1 MNRYKKRL
9 KIIVRGINEHPLASR
24 HKLRAYFN
32 LLSWQIGCLLN
43 NKEKKVRF
51 TDKTLLI
58 AKKGMAGATGNIYL
72 GLHEFNDMAFLLHF
86 LNKEDLFIDVGAN
99 VGAYT
104 VLAAGHVGANVIA
117 IEPIPATFLSLQKN
131 IQANNLLDKVIA
143 LKAGAGVNAGFLRF
157 TSNLDT
163 VNHVASQ
170 CRGDINPNT
179 IEVRMVTIDSIL
191 EDKKKPSLIKI
202 DVEGFETEVLN
213 GMQNTLENYEL
224 KAVII
229 ELNGSGNR
237 YGYDEKRI
245 HQKFLSLGFNAYQYD
260 PFERQLTLV
269 ADFGKYN
276 TIYLRDPDFINKRI
290 SVAEKVTVFSESF

>member
-1 MNRYKKRL
+1 L

-32 LLSWQIGCLLN
+32 LLSWQIGCSLN

-51 TDKTLLI
+51 TDKTCLI

-86 LNKEDLFIDVGAN
+86 LNKEDLFLDIGAN

-131 IQANNLLDKVIA
+131 IQVNNLQDKVTA
-143 LKAGAGVNAGFLRF
+143 LEAGAGAKEGLLRF

-170 CRGDINPNT
+170 SKEEVIPNT
-179 IEVRMVTIDSIL
+179 IQVRMVTIDSVL
-191 EDKKKPSLIKI
+191 KDKKKPTMIKI

-213 GMQNTLENYEL
+213 GMQNTLEDYKL

-237 YGYDEKRI
+237 YGYDERRI
-245 HQKFLSLGFNAYQYD
+245 HEKFLSFGFNAYQYN
-260 PFERQLTLV
+260 PFERRLKLV

-276 TIYLRDPDFINKRI
+276 TIYLRDPDFIKKRI
-290 SVAEKVTVFSESF
+290 SVAEKITVFSESF

>member
-1 MNRYKKRL
+1 L

-32 LLSWQIGCLLN
+32 LLSWQIGCSLN
-43 NKEKKVRF
+43 NNEKKVRF
-51 TDKTLLI
+51 TDKTCLI

-86 LNKEDLFIDVGAN
+86 LNKEDLFLDIGAN

-131 IQANNLLDKVIA
+131 IQVNNLQDKVTA
-143 LKAGAGVNAGFLRF
+143 LEAGAGAKEGLLRF

-170 CRGDINPNT
+170 SKEEVIPNT
-179 IEVRMVTIDSIL
+179 IQVRMVTIDSVL
-191 EDKKKPSLIKI
+191 KDKKKPTMIKI

-245 HQKFLSLGFNAYQYD
+245 HQKFLGLGFSAYQYD
-260 PFERQLTLV
+260 PFERKLKLV
-269 ADFGKYN
+269 TDFGKHN
-276 TIYLRDPDFINKRI
+276 TIYLRDPDFIKKRI
-290 SVAEKVTVFSESF
+290 SVAEKITVFSESF